1 MEMIVMGITS
11 FIKTRLLNNRVEQYN
26 TKRSYWGEN
35 ERQPRTDGI
44 NKGLDL
50 PDALQPVIN
59 KTIANARYAVKL
71 DGYTSGILK
80 NRIDKANVNIVL
92 VDRDNKLSQE
102 QKLTLILWARKIDI
116 RQVAKEILQGGMV
129 DGEGIIKPVQ
139 RWDKKIGKYIKPI
152 FLEIGAHGYCLKKEF
167 NDDNEV
173 ELYLHEMPKDVVSGS
188 PEDFNNFVSVE
199 EGTLT
204 VRYEAGE
211 VINFM
216 YNEIYGEAQS
226 IILNCLDDIYHKCN
240 LERNQVERIN
250 NDNIIE
256 VKPSLDANGRPYITE
271 LSSTAKENL
280 YADYGT
286 MADSNV
292 AIVPPG
298 IESKILGGNNYQSDY
313 TRQTEI
319 FRNNILRTFVT
330 PQSQAGNERSNQNVA
345 EYINDSAITGF
356 IVNVA
361 NDQKWVLK
369 YCNMLLNMQLELMG
383 IDEAFNIYFSYSRD
397 DVLRYIMELS
407 AEGDEI
413 YKNYLTNFEEEQP
426 VGERIVSDSG
436 VEI

>member
-1 MEMIVMGITS
+1 M
-11 FIKTRLLNNRVEQYN
+11 
-26 TKRSYWGEN
+26 
-35 ERQPRTDGI
+35 
-44 NKGLDL
+44 
-50 PDALQPVIN
+50 
-59 KTIANARYAVKL
+59 
-71 DGYTSGILK
+71 K
-80 NRIDKANVNIVL
+80 NRIDKANVNIIL
-92 VDRDNKLSQE
+92 VDKENKLSAE

-116 RQVAKEILQGGMV
+116 SQVAKNILQGGMV
-129 DGEGIIKPVQ
+129 DGEGLIKPVQ
-139 RWDKKIGKYIKPI
+139 RWDKSIGKYIKPV
-152 FLEIGAHGYCLKKEF
+152 FLEIGAHEYGLKKEF

-173 ELYLHEMPKDVVSGS
+173 QLFLHEMPKDIVNGS
-188 PEDFNNFVSVE
+188 PEEFDNYVSVE

-204 VRYEAGE
+204 VKYEPEE

-216 YNEIYGEAQS
+216 YNEIYCEAQS

-256 VKPSLDANGRPYITE
+256 VKPSLDSNGQPIVTE
-271 LSSTAKENL
+271 LSATAKENF

-286 MADSNV
+286 TADSNV

-330 PQSQAGNERSNQNVA
+330 PQSQAGNEKSNQNVA

-356 IVNVA
+356 IFNVA

-369 YCNMLLNMQLELMG
+369 YCNELLNRQLELMG
-383 IDEAFNIYFSYSRD
+383 VSETLDIYFSYS
-397 DVLRYIMELS
+397 IHS
-407 AEGDEI
+407 
-413 YKNYLTNFEEEQP
+413 
-426 VGERIVSDSG
+426 
-436 VEI
+436 

>member
-1 MEMIVMGITS
+1 MGITD
-11 FIKTRLLNNRVEQYN
+11 FIRTRLLNNRVEQYN
-26 TKRSYWGEN
+26 TKRSYWGED

-44 NKGLDL
+44 NTGLDL
-50 PDALQPVIN
+50 IDALPPVIN

-80 NRIDKANVNIVL
+80 NRIDKANVNMIL
-92 VDRDNKLSQE
+92 VDKDNKLSQE
-102 QKLTLILWARKIDI
+102 QKLTLILWSRKIDI
-116 RQVAKEILQGGMV
+116 SQVAKNILQGGMV
-129 DGEGIIKPVQ
+129 DGEGLIKPVE
-139 RWDKKIGKYIKPI
+139 RWDKDIGKYIKPV
-152 FLEIGAHGYCLKKEF
+152 FLEIGAHGYGLKKEF

-173 ELYLHEMPKDVVSGS
+173 QLYLHEMPKDVVNGT

-204 VRYEAGE
+204 VKYEPEE

-216 YNEIYGEAQS
+216 YNEIYSEAQS

-250 NDNIIE
+250 KDNIIE
-256 VKPSLDANGRPYITE
+256 
-271 LSSTAKENL
+271 STAKENL

-286 MADSNV
+286 TAGSNV

-369 YCNMLLNMQLELMG
+369 HCNELLKRQLDIMG
-383 IDEAFNIYFSYSRD
+383 VKDSYNVYFSYSRD
-397 DVLRYIMELS
+397 DVLRYIAELS
-407 AEGDEI
+407 AEGEEL
-413 YKNYLTNFEEEQP
+413 YENYLSNFEEEQP
-426 VGERIVSDSG
+426 VGERIFGDMGMEV
-436 VEI
+436 

>member
-1 MEMIVMGITS
+1 
-11 FIKTRLLNNRVEQYN
+11 
-26 TKRSYWGEN
+26 
-35 ERQPRTDGI
+35 
-44 NKGLDL
+44 
-50 PDALQPVIN
+50 
-59 KTIANARYAVKL
+59 
-71 DGYTSGILK
+71 
-80 NRIDKANVNIVL
+80 
-92 VDRDNKLSQE
+92 
-102 QKLTLILWARKIDI
+102 
-116 RQVAKEILQGGMV
+116 
-129 DGEGIIKPVQ
+129 
-139 RWDKKIGKYIKPI
+139 
-152 FLEIGAHGYCLKKEF
+152 
-167 NDDNEV
+167 
-173 ELYLHEMPKDVVSGS
+173 MPKDVVNGS
-188 PEDFNNFVSVE
+188 PEEFNNFVSVE

-250 NDNIIE
+250 KDNIIE
-256 VKPSLDANGRPYITE
+256 VKPSLDANGRPYITD

-286 MADSNV
+286 TANSNV

-356 IVNVA
+356 IVDRKSV
-361 NDQKWVLK
+361 V
-369 YCNMLLNMQLELMG
+369 
-383 IDEAFNIYFSYSRD
+383 
-397 DVLRYIMELS
+397 
-407 AEGDEI
+407 
-413 YKNYLTNFEEEQP
+413 
-426 VGERIVSDSG
+426 
-436 VEI
+436 

>member
-1 MEMIVMGITS
+1 
-11 FIKTRLLNNRVEQYN
+11 
-26 TKRSYWGEN
+26 
-35 ERQPRTDGI
+35 
-44 NKGLDL
+44 
-50 PDALQPVIN
+50 
-59 KTIANARYAVKL
+59 
-71 DGYTSGILK
+71 
-80 NRIDKANVNIVL
+80 
-92 VDRDNKLSQE
+92 
-102 QKLTLILWARKIDI
+102 
-116 RQVAKEILQGGMV
+116 
-129 DGEGIIKPVQ
+129 
-139 RWDKKIGKYIKPI
+139 
-152 FLEIGAHGYCLKKEF
+152 
-167 NDDNEV
+167 
-173 ELYLHEMPKDVVSGS
+173 MPKDVVNGS

-250 NDNIIE
+250 KDNIIE
-256 VKPSLDANGRPYITE
+256 VKPSLDANGRLYITE

-286 MADSNV
+286 TADSNV

-383 IDEAFNIYFSYSRD
+383 IDEALNVYFSYSRD

-413 YKNYLTNFEEEQP
+413 YKNYLSNFEEEQP
-426 VGERIVSDSG
+426 VGERISSENG
-436 VEI
+436 TEI

>member
-1 MEMIVMGITS
+1 MGLTDY
-11 FIKTRLLNNRVEQYN
+11 IKTRLLNNRVEQYN

-44 NKGLDL
+44 NTGLDL
-50 PDALQPVIN
+50 HDALPPVIN

-80 NRIDKANVNIVL
+80 NRIDKANVNMVL
-92 VDRDNKLSQE
+92 VDKDNKLSAE

-116 RQVAKEILQGGMV
+116 
-129 DGEGIIKPVQ
+129 
-139 RWDKKIGKYIKPI
+139 KPI
-152 FLEIGAHGYCLKKEF
+152 FLEIGATGYGLKKEF

-173 ELYLHEMPKDVVSGS
+173 QLYLHEMPKDVVNGS
-188 PEDFNNFVSVE
+188 PEEFNNFVSVE

-204 VRYEAGE
+204 VQYEPDE

-216 YNEIYGEAQS
+216 YNEIYSEAQS

-250 NDNIIE
+250 KDNIIE
-256 VKPSLDANGRPYITE
+256 VKPAMDANGQPYITE

-286 MADSNV
+286 TAGSNV

-369 YCNMLLNMQLELMG
+369 HCNELLKRQMDLMG
-383 IDEAFNIYFSYSRD
+383 IKETYDVYFSYSRD
-397 DVLRYIMELS
+397 DVVKYVMELS

-413 YKNYLTNFEEEQP
+413 YKNYLSNFEEEQP
-426 VGERIVSDSG
+426 VGERIVSESG
-436 VEI
+436 TEI

>member
-1 MEMIVMGITS
+1 MEMIIMGITDY
-11 FIKTRLLNNRVEQYN
+11 IKTRLLNNRVEQYN
-26 TKRSYWGEN
+26 TRCSYWGED

-44 NKGLDL
+44 NTGLDL
-50 PDALQPVIN
+50 VDALPPVVN

-71 DGYTSGILK
+71 DGYTSCVLK
-80 NRIDKANVNIVL
+80 NRIDKANVNIIL
-92 VDRDNKLSQE
+92 VDKENKLSAE

-116 RQVAKEILQGGMV
+116 SQIAKNILQGGMV
-129 DGEGIIKPVQ
+129 DGEGLIKPVE
-139 RWDKKIGKYIKPI
+139 RWDKSIGKYIKPV
-152 FLEIGAHGYCLKKEF
+152 FLEIGAHGYGLKKEF

-173 ELYLHEMPKDVVSGS
+173 QLFLHEMPKDIVNGS
-188 PEDFNNFVSVE
+188 PEEFDNYVSVE

-204 VRYEAGE
+204 VKYEPEE

-216 YNEIYGEAQS
+216 YNEIYSEAQS

-250 NDNIIE
+250 KDNIVE
-256 VKPSLDANGRPYITE
+256 VKPSLDSNGQPIVTE
-271 LSSTAKENL
+271 LSATAKENL

-286 MADSNV
+286 TADSNV

-330 PQSQAGNERSNQNVA
+330 PQSRQVMKNPTRMLQNTLT
-345 EYINDSAITGF
+345 IQLLLDLLLMWPMTR
-356 IVNVA
+356 
-361 NDQKWVLK
+361 WVLK
-369 YCNMLLNMQLELMG
+369 YCNELLNRQLELMG
-383 IDEAFNIYFSYSRD
+383 ISETLDIYFSYSRD

-407 AEGDEI
+407 SEGDEI
-413 YKNYLTNFEEEQP
+413 YKNYLSNFEEEQP
-426 VGERIVSDSG
+426 VGERIITDSG